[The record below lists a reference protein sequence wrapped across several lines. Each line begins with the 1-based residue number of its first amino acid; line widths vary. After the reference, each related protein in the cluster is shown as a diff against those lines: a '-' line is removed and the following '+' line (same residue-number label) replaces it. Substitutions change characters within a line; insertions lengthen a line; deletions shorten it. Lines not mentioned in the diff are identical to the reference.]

1 MDLRRAIRLLT
12 LVLLGLAAGGA
23 IYAVVN
29 DIQRSR
35 IVHQLDYEEGNILN
49 AAVRINHG
57 LTPYP
62 DPRGWPVVINPYG
75 PIPYY
80 LTAVPVHFAG
90 PSFGP
95 ARAVVIIAGVI
106 CALLAG
112 LLVRQFT
119 GSALLGGAFGCLF
132 LSQRLVELWMPVL
145 RVDFV
150 ALALVLLGL
159 YVFARFPRWW
169 ALAGV
174 LLAIAIF
181 TKFSFLAAPC
191 ACFMWFG
198 LRTEW
203 KRAIQFTAVVSVSIV
218 ALFGAAILA
227 THGAFA
233 YDVFMTEGSPM
244 NWLQLPS
251 FYRLVFVSDPL
262 LLLMGLAAVV
272 WAVSKRRFDLPVL
285 YAIFAI
291 MGSLTAA
298 KVGSNMNHL
307 IEFVV
312 AFCILVGWFVG
323 EWVKR
328 TDMAGLGAAA
338 IAVVIS
344 VWVLMLPLPPSGR
357 PVPQCMSIYRAV
369 AELPS
374 DRILSEDVGLLVV
387 NHKSVWVAG
396 SFAYALL
403 AQSGKAS
410 DTELQKRIRDKW
422 FDYIIL
428 AATPEYPSTR
438 WSPEV
443 RQLIA
448 ENYVA
453 VGRFACRDATLVYVP
468 IAASAKP

>member
-1 MDLRRAIRLLT
+1 MNLRRAIRLLT
-12 LVLLGLAAGGA
+12 LLLLGLAAGGA

-29 DIQRSR
+29 DVQRSR

-49 AAVRINHG
+49 AAVRINQG

-75 PIPYY
+75 PLPYY
-80 LTAVPVHFAG
+80 LTAIPVHFAG

-95 ARAVVIIAGVI
+95 ARAIVIVAGVI
-106 CALLAG
+106 CAALAG
-112 LLVRQFT
+112 LLVFQFT
-119 GSALLGGAFGCLF
+119 GSGLLSAAFGLLF
-132 LSQRLVELWMPVL
+132 LSQRLVGLWMPVL
-145 RVDFV
+145 RVDFI
-150 ALALVLLGL
+150 ALSLVLLGL
-159 YVFARFPRWW
+159 YVFARFPRRW

-191 ACFMWFG
+191 ACFMWFIF
-198 LRTEW
+198 RKEW
-203 KRAIQFTAVVSVSIV
+203 KRAIQFAVVVSASVI
-218 ALFGAAILA
+218 ALFGSAILA

-233 YDVFMTEGSPM
+233 YDVFLTEGSPM
-244 NWLQLPS
+244 NWLQLPN
-251 FYRLVFVSDPL
+251 FYHLVFVSDPL
-262 LLLMGLAAVV
+262 LLIMGLVAIV
-272 WAVSKRRFDLPVL
+272 WASWHRRFELPVL

-291 MGSLTAA
+291 LGSLTAA

-307 IEFVV
+307 VEFVV
-312 AFCILVGWFVG
+312 ALCILVGWFVG
-323 EWVKR
+323 ELVKR
-328 TDMAGLGAAA
+328 ADMAGLAAA
-338 IAVVIS
+338 AVAVVIS
-344 VWVLMLPLPPSGR
+344 IWVLLLPLPPSSR
-357 PVPQCMSIYRAV
+357 PVPQCISIYRAV
-369 AELPS
+369 ADLPS

-403 AQSGKAS
+403 EHSGKAS
-410 DTELQKRIRDKW
+410 DTELQRRIREKW

-443 RQLIA
+443 RRLIA
-448 ENYVA
+448 DNYVA

-468 IAASAKP
+468 VANPAKP